1 MYFTSNRDGFMCIWA
16 QPLQPDT
23 KHPVGA
29 AFDVHHFHT
38 SRRSLA
44 NVGLGPLETS
54 VAHNALVF
62 NLGEVTGNVWRVS
75 REIAGPIPHRGSM
88 MPNAFTHVFVN

>member
-16 QPLQPDT
+16 QRLQPDT
-23 KHPVGA
+23 KYPVGA

-54 VAHNALVF
+54 VARNALVF

-75 REIAGPIPHRGSM
+75 RE
-88 MPNAFTHVFVN
+88 